1 MHLLKLDFKQYVRF
15 ILSLKERQNV
25 ENIIYR
31 VFEIAFKV
39 VGILLLTGALVS
51 VLADIQQRAFQ
62 SKRRG
67 LINMQN
73 INRQLVGDSK

>member
-1 MHLLKLDFKQYVRF
+1 M
-15 ILSLKERQNV
+15 
-25 ENIIYR
+25 ENIVYR
-31 VFEIAFKV
+31 VFEIVFKA
-39 VGILLLTGALVS
+39 VGILLLTGALAS

-62 SKRRG
+62 SKKRG